1 MPGHAVSRFDEPTT
15 AVFTVS
21 QVADVLGV
29 QQAFLRRLDTQA
41 LVSPARSDGGQRRY
55 SRADIGRIEAIVG
68 MVDEGLTLAGIKRVL
83 ELQAEVTE
91 LRRQVKQ
98 LGG

>member
-1 MPGHAVSRFDEPTT
+1 MTGHAVSRLDEPGA

-29 QQAFLRRLDTQA
+29 QQAFLRRLDTQE
-41 LVSPARSDGGQRRY
+41 LVQPARSDGGQRRY
-55 SRADIGRIEAIVG
+55 SRDDIGRIEQIVG
-68 MVDEGLTLAGIKRVL
+68 MVDDGLTLAGIKRVL

-91 LRRQVKQ
+91 LRRQIKE